1 MLQVAGIE
9 IIEEGQGAE
18 TIVML
23 HGWPDTH
30 QLWDKQVEAL
40 KTHFKCVRFTLPG
53 FVDSLEARAHSLDE
67 ITAVIE
73 EIVRK
78 VSPDKPVILLAHDWG
93 AIFGYHFV
101 QTHPDLVS
109 KVIGVDI
116 GDISSP
122 EYVASLSIK
131 QKLGIAGYQ
140 LWLAAAWLVGP
151 GIGDDM
157 ARFMARKLR
166 APAGHDAVG
175 HWQCYPYFIRW
186 SGAHGSFK
194 ALRPFTPDI
203 PMLYVYGRRKPF
215 MFHSEQWLRQLNQTP
230 DCKTL
235 GLEAG
240 HWMMDTVPDAFN
252 EVMLEWLGVA
262 TAPVEPLA
270 PASSSN
276 ETAVSEAAAPQAMP
290 AAESPAPGEAHDPS
304 PSNAQP
310 VNDAPEIPLALAQAL
325 NASPAAKKAWD
336 ELPARKQQTLS
347 RPVAQAKMPATIEKR
362 VQNVITTLTG

>member
-30 QLWDKQVEAL
+30 HLWDKQVDAL
-40 KTHFKCVRFTLPG
+40 KPHFKCVRFTLPG
-53 FVDSLEARAHSLDE
+53 FVDSLDARAHSLDE
-67 ITAVIE
+67 ITALIE
-73 EIVRK
+73 EVVRK
-78 VSPDKPVILLAHDWG
+78 VSPGKPVILLAHDWG
-93 AIFGYHFV
+93 AIFSYHFV
-101 QTHPDLVS
+101 QAHPDLVS

-116 GDISSP
+116 GDIASP
-122 EYVASLSIK
+122 DYVASLSAK
-131 QKLGIAGYQ
+131 QKMGIAGYQ
-140 LWLAAAWLVGP
+140 LWLAAAWLMGP

-166 APAGHDAVG
+166 APAGHDDIG

-194 ALRPFTPDI
+194 ALRPFMPDV
-203 PMLYVYGRRKPF
+203 PMLYIYGRRKPF
-215 MFHSEQWLRQLNQTP
+215 MFHSEQWLRQLNEMP

-252 EVMLEWLGVA
+252 EVMLQWLGVA
-262 TAPVEPLA
+262 VQPVSSVAPVSSQA
-270 PASSSN
+270 P
-276 ETAVSEAAAPQAMP
+276 VPAAAPQASLPVQNP
-290 AAESPAPGEAHDPS
+290 ASIDAADSTSRESQTDS
-304 PSNAQP
+304 
-310 VNDAPEIPLALAQAL
+310 DAPEIPAALAQAL
-325 NASPAAKKAWD
+325 EASPAAKKVWD
-336 ELPARKQQTLS
+336 ELPARKKQTLS

-362 VQNVITTLTG
+362 VQNVIATLTE